1 MILYYILGQNL
12 EYFFIYFCFATLVI
26 LNIFIYSKH
35 NIVPAKITLS
45 IIILGMIYRTLID
58 QEITLWLTSFSL
70 AAITSLWIIRK
81 QLAAIAAAQE
91 NTINVHALIHLIL
104 PASLWCE
111 NYGMLAFATS
121 MVIAWC
127 LLSNKTANKLFYP
140 IELIAL
146 FFISLY

>member
-1 MILYYILGQNL
+1 MSLSRTEVRYDLSHLNRSGDYTVVNKL
-12 EYFFIYFCFATLVI
+12 FFCC
-26 LNIFIYSKH
+26 
-35 NIVPAKITLS
+35 
-45 IIILGMIYRTLID
+45 
-58 QEITLWLTSFSL
+58 
-70 AAITSLWIIRK
+70 ITSLWIIRK

-111 NYGMLAFATS
+111 NYGILAFATS

>member
-1 MILYYILGQNL
+1 
-12 EYFFIYFCFATLVI
+12 
-26 LNIFIYSKH
+26 
-35 NIVPAKITLS
+35 
-45 IIILGMIYRTLID
+45 MIYRTLID